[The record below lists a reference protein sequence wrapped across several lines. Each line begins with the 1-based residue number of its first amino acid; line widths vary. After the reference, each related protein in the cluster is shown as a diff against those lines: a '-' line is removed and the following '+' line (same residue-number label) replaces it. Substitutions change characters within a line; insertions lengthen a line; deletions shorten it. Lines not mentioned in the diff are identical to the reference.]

1 MDWARLP
8 QGVLEQLMRMVRL
21 GGRLKSCAL
30 VCSTWAAAAVSSTNA
45 ISTCQDSTADT
56 VDSLVHWLDRHGSF
70 VTQLQLHMGHGMR
83 LASLPC
89 PLLHVL
95 LVNEF
100 KVQLAPRTSQ
110 RGLLH
115 AVTQLTHLTMQ
126 HVTVLEGSK
135 QLTVLSVLTG
145 LQHLVLQGVQ
155 EPGGDY
161 AALPGSLLRPLV
173 QLTHLQ
179 IERGLSDAALQH
191 LSCLSAL
198 QHLQLVRLGATTT
211 PAALSSLQALQ
222 ALTCLFL
229 EGAYFRLTSSTTPY
243 LSTLLRLQAL
253 QLHACNGLEPV
264 LLSKLTLL
272 ETLELWLTSVCNNRH
287 DDSGP
292 EPSTATERFL
302 ALLPDLNHVT
312 ALVLHYALHDRV
324 PTAAAAYAAITAS
337 SRLQSLDLFSTAIPD
352 EAWQHI
358 FPLQGRQLLQLSSL
372 DLRLNVYI
380 CQQGMD
386 SSGLQGLV
394 NTCPSLQQLQLNH
407 AVQTGASLTA
417 LQQLPALTQLSIS
430 HFDDELSAGLLQR
443 LTRLQ
448 ILYIQ
453 PPNTLTDAGLLQLTA
468 LRQLRYLRVESS
480 DPLSAVM
487 APEGAP
493 GMRLTLVSWAS

>member
-8 QGVLEQLMRMVRL
+8 QGVLEQLMRSVSL
-21 GGRLKSCAL
+21 GERLKCCAL
-30 VCSTWAAAAVSSTNA
+30 VCSTWAAAVVSSTNA
-45 ISTCQDSTADT
+45 VSTYHETTADT
-56 VDSLVHWLDRHGSF
+56 VGSLLQWLDRHGSF
-70 VTQLQLHMGHGMR
+70 ITQLQLHMGHGMR

-100 KVQLAPRTSQ
+100 KVQLVPRSSQ

-115 AVTQLTHLTMQ
+115 AATKLTHLTMQ

-135 QLTVLSVLTG
+135 QLTALSVLTG

-173 QLTHLQ
+173 QLTHLH
-179 IERGLSDAALQH
+179 IECGLSDAALQH

-198 QHLQLVRLGATTT
+198 QHLQLERLGAAATS
-211 PAALSSLQALQ
+211 AALSSLQALQ
-222 ALTCLFL
+222 SLTCLFL
-229 EGAYFRLTSSTTPY
+229 EGAHFSLTSSTTPH
-243 LSTLLRLQAL
+243 LRLLLCLQAL

-272 ETLELWLTSVCNNRH
+272 ETLELWLTPLCN
-287 DDSGP
+287 DFDSGP
-292 EPSTATERFL
+292 EPSTATERFF
-302 ALLPDLNHVT
+302 ALLPKLTRMT
-312 ALVLHYALHDRV
+312 ALVLHYALHDSA
-324 PTAAAAYAAITAS
+324 PTAAAYAAITAS
-337 SRLQSLDLFSTAIPD
+337 SRLQSLDLCSTVIPVG
-352 EAWQHI
+352 AWQHI

-372 DLRLNVYI
+372 NLRLNI
-380 CQQGMD
+380 RNRQQGID
-386 SSGLQGLV
+386 GSGLQGLV
-394 NTCPSLQQLQLNH
+394 HTCPSLQQLELSR

-417 LQQLPALTQLSIS
+417 LQQLSALTQLSIS
-430 HFDDELSAGLLQR
+430 RVDDKLSVDLLQR

-448 ILYIQ
+448 VLYIQ

-468 LRQLRYLRVESS
+468 LRQLRYLRVES
-480 DPLSAVM
+480 DQLSGAVSTS
-487 APEGAP
+487 EGEP
-493 GMRLTLVSWAS
+493 GFWRLTLVSWAP